1 MNLIAAADRNW
12 AIGNSGRLLVQIP
25 ADQNYFREL
34 TKGKVIVLGRKT
46 LATFPNGIPLT
57 QRVNLILSSDKNFSV
72 RGGIVVHSIEEAL
85 EELKQYAEE
94 DIFIVGGA
102 SIYRQ
107 FLPYCKR
114 AYITKIDYS
123 YQADCYMPNLDK
135 EREWEADVVSEEQT
149 YFDLEYYFYQ
159 YKRIEGIKKEKF

>member
-1 MNLIAAADRNW
+1 MNLIAAVDQNW
-12 AIGNSGRLLVQIP
+12 AIGKDGKLLVQIP
-25 ADQNYFREL
+25 ADQKYFREL

-57 QRVNLILSSDKNFSV
+57 QRHNIILSSNPNFFV
-72 RGGIVVHSIEEAL
+72 RGGTVVHSINEAL
-85 EELKQYAEE
+85 DELKQYKEE

-107 FLPYCKR
+107 FLPYCKNV
-114 AYITKIDYS
+114 YITKIDYR
-123 YQADCYMPNLDK
+123 YQADSYMPNLDK
-135 EREWEADVVSEEQT
+135 EPEWQVVAESEEQT

-159 YKRIEGIKKEKF
+159 YKKRC

>member
-1 MNLIAAADRNW
+1 MNIIAAVDQNW
-12 AIGNSGRLLVQIP
+12 AIGKSGRLLVQIP
-25 ADQNYFREL
+25 ADQKYFREV

-57 QRVNLILSSDKNFSV
+57 QRHNIILSKDPNFSV
-72 RGGIVVHSIEEAL
+72 RGGVVMHSMEEAL

-102 SIYRQ
+102 SIYRE
-107 FLPYCKR
+107 FLPYCKM
-114 AYITKIDYS
+114 AYITKIDYK
-123 YQADCYMPNLDK
+123 YQADCYMPNLDQ
-135 EREWEADVVSEEQT
+135 EPEWRVAVKSEEQT

-159 YKRIEGIKKEKF
+159 YKKVSNN